1 MGSKALAYG
10 GVVMDSK
17 GRILLREPSK
27 HFDGYVWTF
36 SKGRPSHGE
45 TPEQTAIR
53 ETREETGVVAEIV
66 AEIPGTFVGGTTD
79 NVYFLMRPTGE
90 AGEPENETASVCC
103 VATPERAREMIGET
117 TNPVGRARDLAVLE
131 AAIAVGGGLQ

>member
-1 MGSKALAYG
+1 MSGKALAYG
-10 GVVMDSK
+10 GVVVDRR
-17 GRILLREPSK
+17 GRILLREPSN

-45 TPEQTAIR
+45 TPEQTAVR

-66 AEIPGTFVGGTTD
+66 AQIPGTFAGGTTD

-90 AGEPENETASVCC
+90 AGEPEGETASVCW
-103 VATPERAREMIGET
+103 VATPGRAREMISET
-117 TNPVGRARDLAVLE
+117 TNPLGRARDLAVLQ
-131 AAIAVGGGLQ
+131 AALAVDGGLR

>member
-1 MGSKALAYG
+1 MSGKALAYG
-10 GVVMDSK
+10 GVVMDRT
-17 GRILLREPSK
+17 GRILLREPSG

-66 AEIPGTFVGGTTD
+66 TEIPGIFAGGTTD
-79 NVYFLMRPTGE
+79 NVYFLMRPIGE
-90 AGEPENETASVCC
+90 ASEPEDETASVCW
-103 VATPERAREMIGET
+103 VTADRARKMIGET
-117 TNPVGRARDLAVLE
+117 TNLMGRARDLAVLE
-131 AAIAVGGGLQ
+131 AALLFTSHHR

>member
-1 MGSKALAYG
+1 MSGKALAYG
-10 GVVMDSK
+10 GVVMDVS
-17 GRILLREPSK
+17 GRVLLREPSG
-27 HFDGYVWTF
+27 HYDGYVWTF
-36 SKGRPSHGE
+36 PKGRPSHGE
-45 TPEQTAIR
+45 TPEETALR

-66 AEIPGTFVGGTTD
+66 AEIPGVFAGGTTD

-90 AGEPENETASVCC
+90 AGEPENETASVCW

-131 AAIAVGGGLQ
+131 AALAIHSDR

>member
-1 MGSKALAYG
+1 MSGKAFAYG
-10 GVVMDSK
+10 GVVMDGS
-17 GRILLREPSK
+17 GRILLREPSN

-36 SKGRPSHGE
+36 SKGRPSGGE
-45 TPEQTAIR
+45 TPEQTAVR

-79 NVYFLMRPTGE
+79 NLYFLMRPTGE
-90 AGEPENETASVCC
+90 AGEPENETASVCWA
-103 VATPERAREMIGET
+103 ATPARAREMIGET

-131 AAIAVGGGLQ
+131 AALAVHNGR